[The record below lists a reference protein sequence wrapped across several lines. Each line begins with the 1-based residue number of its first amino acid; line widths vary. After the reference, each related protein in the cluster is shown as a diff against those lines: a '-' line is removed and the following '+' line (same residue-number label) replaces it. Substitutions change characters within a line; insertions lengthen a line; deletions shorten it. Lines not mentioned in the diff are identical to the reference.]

1 MIQVNKKV
9 MKAILLSLF
18 AVVVMSTTTLA
29 QQDKSQR
36 ASPPDSVTVTTGDGV
51 TIDIHYSKPSLK
63 GRQLGVEIAPFGEVW
78 RTGAN
83 EATTFEV
90 DKDVLVQGQPLA
102 AGKYGLYSIP
112 GEQQVTVIFNKAWDQ
127 WGTVYDEAQD
137 ALRVETTPVET
148 GGNPVEQF
156 TITGDKDG
164 TVTLLWGAYAV
175 PFKVAAQ

>member
-1 MIQVNKKV
+1 

-137 ALRVETTPVET
+137 ALRVEATPAET
-148 GGNPVEQF
+148 GNSVEQF
-156 TITGDKDG
+156 TITGNPDG
-164 TVTLLWGAYAV
+164 TITLLWGNYAV
-175 PFKVAAQ
+175 PFTVAAQ